1 MKKNAI
7 RILAGLLAAALPGAA
22 FAAEATPGEA
32 QNGTTPEAAAP
43 VGEFEEVSDYV
54 TSGNLSLQTVQRKEF
69 SDANRHE
76 FTLFPAVAQLNTK
89 FTQHYGI
96 GAQYAYHLHENFAL
110 QAQGTYFYVN
120 GQTDFSEELITKG
133 RLAAQAATALT
144 LQWASTAGFELT
156 PLYGKFSF
164 FEGTMGHFGLVL
176 TGGAGVGGTRIQ
188 IQGESSGAGEPTFGD
203 TGMKFVGQIGA
214 GFRVSLSENLLMRLE
229 VKDLIYTA
237 KVDQINGCSHTDLV
251 RLKDK
256 QPAESASCRAGDFT
270 DPDGD
275 VNVAE
280 RLVAEPSSDV
290 LNNVSVYGGISY
302 AF

>member
-22 FAAEATPGEA
+22 LAADEVSGESQA
-32 QNGTTPEAAAP
+32 PNGAAAP

-54 TSGNLSLQTVQRKEF
+54 TSSNLQLQTVQRKEF
-69 SDANRHE
+69 SDEGRHE
-76 FTLFPAVAQLNTK
+76 FTLFPAVGQLNGK
-89 FTQHYGI
+89 FTQHFGL
-96 GAQYAYHLHENFAL
+96 GAQYSYHLHENFAL

-120 GQTDFSEELITKG
+120 GQTDFTEELIAKG
-133 RLAAQAATALT
+133 KQAPQAATALT
-144 LQWASTAGFELT
+144 LQWVATGGFELT

-188 IQGESSGAGEPTFGD
+188 LQGEDSAAGEATFGD
-203 TGMKFVGQIGA
+203 TGMKFVGQVGA
-214 GFRVSLSENLLMRLE
+214 GFRVFLTENLLMRLE
-229 VKDLIYTA
+229 VKDFIYTA
-237 KVDQINGCSHTDLV
+237 KVDEINGCNAKDLSNMKAG
-251 RLKDK
+251 L
-256 QPAESASCRAGDFT
+256 PPESGSCRANDFKS
-270 DPDGD
+270 GD
-275 VNVAE
+275 VYLAQPLAAE
-280 RLVAEPSSDV
+280 KSSDV

>member
-1 MKKNAI
+1 MKTNAI

-22 FAAEATPGEA
+22 FAAEATGEVE
-32 QNGTTPEAAAP
+32 NGSSVEAAAP

-54 TSGNLSLQTVQRKEF
+54 TSRNLSLQTVQRKEF
-69 SDANRHE
+69 SDAGRHE
-76 FTLFPAVAQLNTK
+76 FTLFPAVGQLNTK
-89 FTQHYGI
+89 FTKHFGV
-96 GAQYAYHLHENFAL
+96 GAQYSYHLHENFAL

-120 GQTDFSEELITKG
+120 GQTDFSEELVN
-133 RLAAQAATALT
+133 RVHLAAQAASALT
-144 LQWASTAGFELT
+144 LQWVGTAGFELT

-188 IQGESSGAGEPTFGD
+188 IQGEESAAGEATFGD

-214 GFRVSLSENLLMRLE
+214 GFRVFLSENLLMRLE

-237 KVDQINGCSHTDLV
+237 KVDKINGCSARDLANLTAPV
-251 RLKDK
+251 PL
-256 QPAESASCRAGDFT
+256 PPESASCKAEDFKSGD
-270 DPDGD
+270 
-275 VNVAE
+275 AHIAA

-290 LNNVSVYGGISY
+290 LNNVGVYGGISY